1 MYGQEIGRQIRYARN
16 GTEYEGT
23 KLYAKMHLDYYPF
36 LFIIDAMGLLGLLYN
51 KIGNYNR
58 KTESGYR
65 SRMSFTEKGRTLFNT
80 IKSDN
85 RFEDITERDLLV
97 LTDIKIKTI
106 TKGKNEGKEK
116 EYVEHISYKDTKN
129 TRDKKKFIKQINGIY
144 KKHKLTVDANNI
156 TLK

>member
-1 MYGQEIGRQIRYARN
+1 LYGQVIGRQIRYARN

-23 KLYAKMHLDYYPF
+23 NLYAKMHLDYHTF

-51 KIGNYNR
+51 KIGNYSR

-65 SRMSFTEKGRTLFNT
+65 SRISFTDKGRTLFNA

-97 LTDIKIKTI
+97 LTDIKTKTI
-106 TKGKNEGKEK
+106 TKGKNAGKVK
-116 EYVEHISYKDTKN
+116 EYVEPISYKDTKN

-144 KKHKLTVDANNI
+144 KKHKLTVDADNI